1 MLKLSK
7 NCFCQKN
14 FVVNEN
20 GASFEIF
27 GNSFVEMKSSKSNNY
42 SAETQTDLPLNFGMI
57 HSKKEGLQKDGAIHG
72 ETLCLPALDLS
83 KMAPHTMCVCAHQHR
98 LVKNGAM
105 LGVWVCTLT
114 QTLSKMAYR
123 HMGLCVCVCVRERE
137 RERESTPTWTWKL

>member
-57 HSKKEGLQKDGAIHG
+57 HSKKEGLQKDGAIHA

-83 KMAPHTMCVCAHQHR
+83 KMAPHTNVCVCAS
-98 LVKNGAM
+98 
-105 LGVWVCTLT
+105 T
-114 QTLSKMAYR
+114 QTCQKWCYAR
-123 HMGLCVCVCVRERE
+123 GVGVHIDTDFVKDGL
-137 RERESTPTWTWKL
+137 